1 MREPLYILWGEIAQI
16 TLVIR
21 NGTNIM
27 AGIEGLRIKNYRALK
42 DITLGKLWNANSD
55 LNRPN
60 VFDLPINFSSFPLGL
75 IEQY

>member
-1 MREPLYILWGEIAQI
+1 
-16 TLVIR
+16 
-21 NGTNIM
+21 M

-42 DITLGKLWNANSD
+42 DITLGKLWKANSD

-60 VFDLPINFSSFPLGL
+60 LFALPINFSSFPLGL